1 MIQPPPLFLWATSS
15 GLASPAVSVPEVDQ
29 CPTLLMME
37 MEDLPAE
44 AQWTPLNEKSCQT
57 DDLCHEATV
66 PGPDLASK
74 TPVYSVEPGDPP
86 LLQRPL
92 ETSKS
97 GIQQIIEC
105 FRTGTAQL
113 KHILLK
119 EVDTIFEC
127 KLCRS
132 LFRGLPNLITHKEF
146 YCFPRLP
153 EPDEHLG
160 DGKQSI
166 AIKEL
171 LEAIYPRPD
180 RQDYVVRLEPIE
192 GNQNAVFQHLIRE
205 DNLASPSPCNS
216 SSHSMDS
223 WKHHEA
229 DSQEQEHDTDREESD
244 EREDEENEGGG
255 GEKLT
260 KEQAEGDGGVALEE
274 NEEEDDERSEGVNEQ
289 VVHSGMDDVTITCC
303 LCGKDF
309 NSRRSIRRHCHKMH
323 KRRLEEL
330 RKFTETRTVP
340 ISLLSVVKDR
350 QTGQVHA
357 ASPDSKCC
365 PVCLKTFATKA
376 NVCRHFDEVHRGLR
390 RELVTPDIAT
400 KPGQLEATPPPNDPA
415 SPTPNALSS
424 LSQYNL
430 DACKCLLCKRTYSTQ
445 ARLKRHMRFVHKI
458 LPSKS
463 HMPTVSDTTKSEAS
477 ERPDGSPCPPSNLR
491 RTDHERLKR
500 PREEDEDGPVSCKP
514 RLSMGFDFRQ
524 LFCKLCKRQFSSRQ
538 NLTKHIE
545 LHTDNGSDIFIKF
558 YRCPL
563 CPYESRRK
571 RDVLRHITV
580 VHKKNSAYLAK
591 ILPSLETRAVK
602 KPAEVVLGGSGKRGH
617 AKEEVNGHKPASPRG
632 PQEAES
638 LPPSPPAKPELPPP
652 SPPVTRKQS
661 LLPRVQ
667 SPALAKAEELQ
678 DSTEVRVT
686 RNFSLHACDMCGRAF
701 AKKVYLESH
710 KRSHRNAVSSD
721 GRTSGVSTRSKS
733 LLG

>member
-1 MIQPPPLFLWATSS
+1 
-15 GLASPAVSVPEVDQ
+15 
-29 CPTLLMME
+29 ME
-37 MEDLPAE
+37 MEGLSAE

-66 PGPDLASK
+66 PGPDQASK
-74 TPVYSVEPGDPP
+74 TPVYSVEPGDPS

-105 FRTGTAQL
+105 FRSGTTQL

-132 LFRGLPNLITHKEF
+132 LFRGLPNLITHKEY

-160 DGKQSI
+160 DGKQSL

-192 GNQNAVFQHLIRE
+192 GNQNAVFQHLIKE
-205 DNLASPSPCNS
+205 DDLESPFPCNS
-216 SSHSMDS
+216 SNHSMDS
-223 WKHHEA
+223 WKHPQLE
-229 DSQEQEHDTDREESD
+229 SQEQEQEHDMDGESD
-244 EREDEENEGGG
+244 EGEAEGEESEEEEEEEG
-255 GEKLT
+255 GEKLV
-260 KEQAEGDGGVALEE
+260 KEQAEGVTLEE
-274 NEEEDDERSEGVNEQ
+274 NKEEEEGRSEGVDEQ
-289 VVHSGMDDVTITCC
+289 VVNSGADDVTITCC

-340 ISLLSVVKDR
+340 ISLFSVVKDR

-357 ASPDSKCC
+357 PSPNGKCC
-365 PVCLKTFATKA
+365 PVCFKTFATKA

-390 RELVTPDIAT
+390 RDLITPDIAT
-400 KPGQLEATPPPNDPA
+400 KPGQLEATPPPHVPV
-415 SPTPNALSS
+415 SPTPKVLSP
-424 LSQYNL
+424 LPQYNL
-430 DACKCLLCKRTYSTQ
+430 ASCKCLLCKRTYSTQ

-458 LPSKS
+458 LTSKS
-463 HMPTVSDTTKSEAS
+463 PSTDLSDTMKSIANECL
-477 ERPDGSPCPPSNLR
+477 DVSPCPSNNLEPA
-491 RTDHERLKR
+491 DQECLKR
-500 PREEDEDGPVSCKP
+500 PREEDEDGPLSRKP

-591 ILPSLETRAVK
+591 ILPSLESRAVK
-602 KPAEVVLGGSGKRGH
+602 KPAEVVLGGSEKRRH
-617 AKEEVNGHKPASPRG
+617 AKEEVNGHKPTLLHG
-632 PQEAES
+632 PPKAECF
-638 LPPSPPAKPELPPP
+638 PPSPLVSAKQDLPPP

-661 LLPRVQ
+661 LLPRIPNSV
-667 SPALAKAEELQ
+667 STNSEEVE

-686 RNFSLHACDMCGRAF
+686 KNFSLHACDMCGRAF

-710 KRSHRNAVSSD
+710 KRSHRNAANSD
-721 GRTSGVSTRSKS
+721 GRTTGVNTRSKS
-733 LLG
+733 LLGSF

>member
-1 MIQPPPLFLWATSS
+1 
-15 GLASPAVSVPEVDQ
+15 
-29 CPTLLMME
+29 ME

-44 AQWTPLNEKSCQT
+44 ALWTPSNEKSCQT

-66 PGPDLASK
+66 PGPDQASK
-74 TPVYSVEPGDPP
+74 TPVNSIEPGDPP

-105 FRTGTAQL
+105 FRTGTTQL

-127 KLCRS
+127 KICRS

-146 YCFPRLP
+146 YCFPRIP
-153 EPDEHLG
+153 ESGEQMG
-160 DGKQSI
+160 DGKQSR

-180 RQDYVVRLEPIE
+180 RQDYVMRLEPIE
-192 GNQNAVFQHLIRE
+192 GNHNAVFQHLIKE
-205 DNLASPSPCNS
+205 DESPFPCDS

-223 WKHHEA
+223 WKHPQLE
-229 DSQEQEHDTDREESD
+229 SQEQEHHNDEESEKVDD
-244 EREDEENEGGG
+244 ETIEGG
-255 GEKLT
+255 ENA
-260 KEQAEGDGGVALEE
+260 KEQVKRENGMILEE
-274 NEEEDDERSEGVNEQ
+274 NKEEEPEECSEGVDEQ
-289 VVHSGMDDVTITCC
+289 IINSGVDDVTITCC

-309 NSRRSIRRHCHKMH
+309 NSRRSIRRHCRKMH

-350 QTGQVHA
+350 QTGQVHPP
-357 ASPDSKCC
+357 SPSGKCC
-365 PVCLKTFATKA
+365 PVCFKTFATKA

-390 RELVTPDIAT
+390 RDFITPDIAT
-400 KPGQLEATPPPNDPA
+400 KPGQLEATPPPHVPA
-415 SPTPNALSS
+415 SPTPKTLSP
-424 LSQYNL
+424 LPQYNL
-430 DACKCLLCKRTYSTQ
+430 STCKCLLCKRTYSTQ

-458 LPSKS
+458 LTSKS
-463 HMPTVSDTTKSEAS
+463 SFTDLSISVKSEVNEYPNA
-477 ERPDGSPCPPSNLR
+477 SPCPSN
-491 RTDHERLKR
+491 DSQQANHERLKR
-500 PREEDEDGPVSCKP
+500 PREEDEDGPLSRKP

-545 LHTDNGSDIFIKF
+545 LHTDNGSDLFIKF

-563 CPYESRRK
+563 CTYETRRK

-591 ILPSLETRAVK
+591 ILPGLETRAVK
-602 KPAEVVLGGSGKRGH
+602 KPAEVVLGGSEKH
-617 AKEEVNGHKPASPRG
+617 CHTKEEVNGHKPILSRG
-632 PQEAES
+632 PLKAERFS
-638 LPPSPPAKPELPPP
+638 PSPPLAKSDLSHS
-652 SPPVTRKQS
+652 SPPLTRKQS
-661 LLPRVQ
+661 LLPHNHN
-667 SPALAKAEELQ
+667 SYESANYGETQ

-686 RNFSLHACDMCGRAF
+686 KTFSLHACDMCGRAF

-710 KRSHRNAVSSD
+710 KRSHRNAANND
-721 GRTSGVSTRSKS
+721 GRTTGVSTRSKS
-733 LLG
+733 LLGSF

>member
-1 MIQPPPLFLWATSS
+1 
-15 GLASPAVSVPEVDQ
+15 
-29 CPTLLMME
+29 ME
-37 MEDLPAE
+37 MEGLSAG

-66 PGPDLASK
+66 PGPDQASK

-105 FRTGTAQL
+105 FRSGTTQL

-132 LFRGLPNLITHKEF
+132 LFRGLPNLITHKEY

-153 EPDEHLG
+153 EPGEHLG
-160 DGKQSI
+160 DGKQSL

-192 GNQNAVFQHLIRE
+192 GNQNAVFQHLIKE
-205 DNLASPSPCNS
+205 DDLESPFPCDS
-216 SSHSMDS
+216 SNYSMDS
-223 WKHHEA
+223 WRHPQLESHGE
-229 DSQEQEHDTDREESD
+229 EQEHGTGGESD
-244 EREDEENEGGG
+244 QGDGEAEQSEEG
-255 GEKLT
+255 GEKLAKQPVEGVT
-260 KEQAEGDGGVALEE
+260 LQENKEK
-274 NEEEDDERSEGVNEQ
+274 EEDCREGVDEQ
-289 VVHSGMDDVTITCC
+289 VVNSGVDDVTITCC

-309 NSRRSIRRHCHKMH
+309 CSRRGIRRHCQKMH

-330 RKFTETRTVP
+330 RKFTDTRTVP
-340 ISLLSVVKDR
+340 ISLFSVVKDR
-350 QTGQVHA
+350 QTGQVHTS
-357 ASPDSKCC
+357 SPNGKCC
-365 PVCLKTFATKA
+365 PVCFKTFATKA

-390 RELVTPDIAT
+390 RDLITPDIAT
-400 KPGQLEATPPPNDPA
+400 KPGQLEATPPPHVPI
-415 SPTPNALSS
+415 STTPKALSP
-424 LSQYNL
+424 LPQYNL
-430 DACKCLLCKRTYSTQ
+430 ATCKCLLCKRTYSTQ
-445 ARLKRHMRFVHKI
+445 ARLRRHMRFVHKI
-458 LPSKS
+458 LASKS
-463 HMPTVSDTTKSEAS
+463 PSTDLSDAKSIAS
-477 ERPDGSPCPPSNLR
+477 ECLDASPCPSNNLEPA
-491 RTDHERLKR
+491 DHERLKR
-500 PREEDEDGPVSCKP
+500 PREEDEDGPLSCKP

-538 NLTKHIE
+538 NLSKHIE

-591 ILPSLETRAVK
+591 ILPSLEMRAVK
-602 KPAEVVLGGSGKRGH
+602 KPAEVVLGGSEKHSH
-617 AKEEVNGHKPASPRG
+617 AKEEVDEHKPASSRG
-632 PQEAES
+632 PPRAECF
-638 LPPSPPAKPELPPP
+638 PPSALVSAKQDLPPP

-661 LLPRVQ
+661 LLPRIQNSVFAN
-667 SPALAKAEELQ
+667 SEEVE

-686 RNFSLHACDMCGRAF
+686 KNFSLHACDMCGRAF

-710 KRSHRNAVSSD
+710 KRSHRNVANID
-721 GRTSGVSTRSKS
+721 GRTTGVNTRSKS
-733 LLG
+733 LLGSF